1 MQLYKEAGLPDG
13 VINFLPGSGPDIS
26 NVVFNDPYFAGLH
39 FTGSTSTFDGFWK
52 TIVEHM
58 DTYKTYPRIVAKLVV
73 KTL

>member
-39 FTGSTSTFDGFWK
+39 FTVQLPPLMASG
-52 TIVEHM
+52 
-58 DTYKTYPRIVAKLVV
+58 KL
-73 KTL
+73 L